1 MQENIAVEKSFL
13 CSGPSDTGCVG
24 NINVTKAIASMEYSM
39 MYNDSICC
47 NNGHRDNILNP
58 YHNEVSIGVAY
69 NSSTVY
75 FVEDFTNN
83 YITWSKGSPS
93 YLNTG
98 GVYLFGNLSKGLSIQ
113 DIYVSYD
120 KLINYTNSSVPSGPY
135 SFGTSIG
142 GIVPQSNYYYKNLTT
157 ILANY
162 YYINNTSFKINFNIT
177 SLIKNH
183 GAGVYT
189 ILVQLKNDTTNSSFL
204 GSDYSI
210 FINSS
215 NKSYLPKNV

>member
-1 MQENIAVEKSFL
+1 MQENIAVEKSAL
-13 CSGPSDTGCVG
+13 CSNTNCVG

-58 YHNEVSIGVAY
+58 SHNYVNIGVAF

-98 GVYLFGNLSKGLSIQ
+98 GVYLFGNLTSGLSIQ

-120 KLINYTNSSVPSGPY
+120 KLINYTSSSVPSGPY
-135 SFGTSIG
+135 SFGTSVA
-142 GIVPQSNYYYKNLTT
+142 GIVPQSNYYYPNLTT
-157 ILANY
+157 IIANY
-162 YYINNTSFKINFNIT
+162 YYTKGSSFKINFAIK
-177 SLIKNH
+177 SLIKKY
-183 GAGVYT
+183 GPGVYT
-189 ILVQLKNDTTNSSFL
+189 IITQIKNNTTGSVFM

-215 NKSYLPKNV
+215 YQSYIPKNV